1 MTIIRRCLFKDPDEQ
16 LPSML
21 SYERSLSITVYRT
34 SFTIYSCMGSKH
46 HSPHLIRIE
55 YGNLV
60 RSDTLKPHLIAKQT
74 NSIPKEKRKRLFA
87 NDSIHCPIGKVPM
100 RFQKVLTE
108 QLGDSTQDIFRC
120 PGSTKGNHHGH
131 YCKLSHG
138 TLESGEGII
147 ILTIEK

>member
-1 MTIIRRCLFKDPDEQ
+1 MLTINDSNLDSCWFEYNGINASRNCTQISRGFLAIEGLQ
-16 LPSML
+16 TL
-21 SYERSLSITVYRT
+21 
-34 SFTIYSCMGSKH
+34 TI
-46 HSPHLIRIE
+46 
-55 YGNLV
+55 
-60 RSDTLKPHLIAKQT
+60 
-74 NSIPKEKRKRLFA
+74 FA